1 MAARKP
7 LSPLP
12 LPLPKRSTTTIMT
25 TNTPKKPVRRPQVL
39 PPLQWQFQPNSQ
51 PRNPATALL
60 PQRPLRHLRHFQL
73 QSAPATLTAKQS
85 YSAWPVV
92 TSGKSSPNGMQRTH
106 RKASTAA
113 MHTAKSCKYWCC
125 CYDDAQV
132 LTLTGTVLTAMWMLR
147 SWRHGESGTTSDSRS
162 STTTESDKAESSIA
176 ESDSAESAAT
186 VSSTIGQA
194 GVLLSGCFLA
204 YAAYAF

>member
-39 PPLQWQFQPNSQ
+39 PPLQWQFQPNPQ

-147 SWRHGESGTTSDSRS
+147 SWRPPKTITATASLALLLTAVAPPLLRVTKRSPALRRAIVLNQRLQSRAQL
-162 STTTESDKAESSIA
+162 DRL
-176 ESDSAESAAT
+176 
-186 VSSTIGQA
+186 VS
-194 GVLLSGCFLA
+194 C
-204 YAAYAF
+204 